1 MRMAAMSD
9 LRTAPLQLYEKVIG
23 KEETRQVVKF
33 VLVGILN
40 TAIGYGLFFV
50 LSYFLNYLLAVVI
63 SHFIGVTNS
72 YLWNKYWTFRT
83 NQKNQLVEFV
93 RFNAVYLVL
102 LGTNL
107 VLLWSLV
114 NLLRFDPR
122 IGQMIVLPITTMI
135 SFFGH
140 KYWSF
145 KKSRS

>member
-9 LRTAPLQLYEKVIG
+9 LRTAPSQIYEKVLENEG
-23 KEETRQVVKF
+23 TRQIVKF